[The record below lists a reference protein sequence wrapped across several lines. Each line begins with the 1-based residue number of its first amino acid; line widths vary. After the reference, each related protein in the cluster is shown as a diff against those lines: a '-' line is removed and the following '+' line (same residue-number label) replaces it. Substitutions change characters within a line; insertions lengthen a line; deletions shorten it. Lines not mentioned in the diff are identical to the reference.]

1 MKANQN
7 VFILARAAALLVE
20 AYKECITEYQSV
32 LPLDLRIGH
41 DAPDNYNALKAQASQ
56 GVLKVS
62 TAFNTTSIYGGSG
75 NLTFRIFHD
84 YGHLLYDAEF
94 TTEQEV
100 SLANTQWLDLKRY
113 LPAEWVNVCH
123 VVYLADTVEQSK
135 YEAATGQFP
144 EDQKGFVLGFLQA
157 HFDKEFAA

>member
-1 MKANQN
+1 MSIKQN
-7 VFILARAAALLVE
+7 AFILAQAASHLVT
-20 AYKECITEYQSV
+20 AYKASIAEYQTV
-32 LPLDLRIGH
+32 LPLNLSIGH
-41 DAPDNYNALKAQASQ
+41 DAPDNFNALKSQAAC
-56 GVLKVS
+56 GFLKVS
-62 TAFNTTSIYGGSG
+62 TAHNDTSIYGASG

-123 VVYLADTVEQSK
+123 VVYFADTVEQSK
-135 YEAATGQFP
+135 YEAATGNFP
-144 EDQKGFVLGFLQA
+144 EDQKVFVMGHLAAYFAKDQA
-157 HFDKEFAA
+157 